1 MNYKL
6 LPFFLLLIAFNS
18 CKNDT
23 ETRIIETKK
32 EAKKMEV
39 IFKNINKGWVF
50 YDTPITAAS
59 EASLSSWNELRLFL
73 SELGQKPKKT
83 IGAFRQKSKALT
95 QKALALNNNIP
106 ANFNNPPIQSR
117 IATLITKVQML
128 DLYLH
133 LDKIPDQKVVVLV
146 GEINIQLVSLQRQMD
161 KIVEKAKIPIEEGEA
176 DLIKMRDT
184 ARAIQNTPQMGKMI
198 PKIQ

>member
-1 MNYKL
+1 MNYKFL
-6 LPFFLLLIAFNS
+6 TFFLLLFAFNS

-23 ETRIIETKK
+23 ETRIIETQK
-32 EAKKMEV
+32 EAKKKEI

-59 EASLSSWNELRLFL
+59 EASLSTWSELRLFL

-95 QKALALNNNIP
+95 QKALELNNNIP
-106 ANFNNPPIQSR
+106 ANFNNPSIQSR

-133 LDKIPDQKVVVLV
+133 LDKIPDQKVVGLV

-184 ARAIQNTPQMGKMI
+184 TRAIPNTPPTGL